1 MNLPTNTL
9 PRWMYPFMTS
19 SYPDFP
25 NLWMPEAMGSLFIV
39 KVSPDLEQLDEV
51 TYLALMQPRLDRMI
65 QAWIEA
71 TSQPETQ
78 HLLATHLSQLNSA
91 QEIPMLEPDDDPDF
105 ALSQWRQQWCETLIL
120 STWRFRERMRHHGL
134 TFPVSPITPSNPQY
148 LNALTLH
155 DETALEEWLTD
166 LTP

>member
-1 MNLPTNTL
+1 MNSPNNTL

-19 SYPDFP
+19 RYPDFP
-25 NLWMPEAMGSLFIV
+25 NLWIPEAMGSLFIV
-39 KVSPDLEQLDEV
+39 KVSPDLENLDES
-51 TYLALMQPRLDRMI
+51 TYLALMQTRLDRMI
-65 QAWIEA
+65 QDSVSE
-71 TSQPETQ
+71 TSQIETQ
-78 HLLATHLSQLNSA
+78 QLLATLLSQLDPA
-91 QEIPMLEPDDDPDF
+91 QEIPLLEPDDDPDF

-134 TFPVSPITPSNPQY
+134 TFPVSPIAPTHPNY
-148 LNALTLH
+148 LDALTLH